1 MARDTTKDLQRLAQE
16 LATLEPSERARVMA
30 DAARHDRPEPRS
42 AELTLPVLKGGTAW
56 IGGDLRREE
65 LYGDDG
71 R

>member
-1 MARDTTKDLQRLAQE
+1 MARTKDFQRLVQE
-16 LATLEPSERARVMA
+16 LAELGPSERARVMA
-30 DAARHDRPEPRS
+30 DAAQQTRPRS
-42 AELTLPVLKGGTAW
+42 VMIPMPVLKGGTEW

>member
-1 MARDTTKDLQRLAQE
+1 MAHSAQHLERLARE
-16 LATLEPSERARVMA
+16 LAELAPDERARVVA
-30 DAARHDRPEPRS
+30 DAARRDHPQPQKTKF
-42 AELTLPVLKGGTAW
+42 AVPKLAGGTAW

>member
-1 MARDTTKDLQRLAQE
+1 MAHSVQHLERLARE
-16 LATLEPSERARVMA
+16 LAELAPDERARVVA
-30 DAARHDRPEPRS
+30 EAARGDRPQPRKTKFLVPK
-42 AELTLPVLKGGTAW
+42 LTGGTSW